1 MGRVLIGIAE
11 DHAAIRKMMINE
23 VKEKLDCEI
32 IAEAGNGIDF
42 LNELKL
48 SNQIPDIVS
57 IDLSMPIMNGYD
69 TIKEIKSQ
77 YPSTKILVFTFVAEL
92 DAIVNLFNIG
102 IHGFVGKADEKLNF
116 SSAIIEILEHGFLKN
131 KYYRSKQLA
140 SLDWNKYSFI
150 GNNAFTYKEIEFIQ
164 FNIDNLSTVEIAKL
178 WFCSEKNVEY
188 HRKKIYT
195 KLDITTRQE
204 LVTYAKKIGYEY

>member
-23 VKEKLDCEI
+23 VKEKLDCEV
-32 IAEAGNGIDF
+32 IAESGNGFDF

-57 IDLSMPIMNGYD
+57 IDLSMPKMNGYD
-69 TIKEIKSQ
+69 TIKEIKNL

-116 SSAIIEILEHGFLKN
+116 SSALIEILEHGFLKN

-140 SLDWNKYSFI
+140 SLDWNKYSFL
-150 GNNAFTYKEIEFIQ
+150 GNNAFTYKEIELIQ
-164 FNIDNLSTVEIAKL
+164 FTIHNLSTVEIAKI

-204 LVTYAKKIGYEY
+204 LISYAKKIGYEF

>member
-1 MGRVLIGIAE
+1 
-11 DHAAIRKMMINE
+11 
-23 VKEKLDCEI
+23 
-32 IAEAGNGIDF
+32 
-42 LNELKL
+42 
-48 SNQIPDIVS
+48 
-57 IDLSMPIMNGYD
+57 MNGYD
-69 TIKEIKSQ
+69 TIKEIKIL

-204 LVTYAKKIGYEY
+204 LITYAKKIGYEY

>member
-57 IDLSMPIMNGYD
+57 IDLSMPKMNGYD
-69 TIKEIKSQ
+69 TIKEIMLLPIK
-77 YPSTKILVFTFVAEL
+77 
-92 DAIVNLFNIG
+92 
-102 IHGFVGKADEKLNF
+102 
-116 SSAIIEILEHGFLKN
+116 
-131 KYYRSKQLA
+131 R
-140 SLDWNKYSFI
+140 
-150 GNNAFTYKEIEFIQ
+150 
-164 FNIDNLSTVEIAKL
+164 
-178 WFCSEKNVEY
+178 
-188 HRKKIYT
+188 
-195 KLDITTRQE
+195 
-204 LVTYAKKIGYEY
+204 